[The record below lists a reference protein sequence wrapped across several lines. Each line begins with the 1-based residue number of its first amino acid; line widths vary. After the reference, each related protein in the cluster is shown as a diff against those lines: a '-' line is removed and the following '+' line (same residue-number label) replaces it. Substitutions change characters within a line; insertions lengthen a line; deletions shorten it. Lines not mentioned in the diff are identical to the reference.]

1 MWVLSSCSPPFSTS
15 SQILLEYHPLEW
27 QQPFRPSWSLK
38 RWKTTGTVYLPN
50 MAVISRPN
58 GFQQYPT
65 DQLHAAVWK
74 HHVLFNAYSGKGWKH
89 NPSTAPFQKFWENI
103 WWFSC
108 TCFFHNP
115 SSSTTVTADTF
126 SVTYVGFKQ
135 FKTSDGSPTSHQ
147 KTDCNRRHHGGS
159 FSAFHHTVWVRL
171 ILEPKLEG
179 LSTPKV
185 FHHDG
190 LALQPIWMSFARSSK
205 DDTHH
210 Y

>member
-1 MWVLSSCSPPFSTS
+1 MVSRVHVSFKQLLTTLFHQLSNTARISPAWMATAV
-15 SQILLEYHPLEW
+15 
-27 QQPFRPSWSLK
+27 RPSWSLK

-65 DQLHAAVWK
+65 DQLHTAVWK

-126 SVTYVGFKQ
+126 SVTYVGF
-135 FKTSDGSPTSHQ
+135 
-147 KTDCNRRHHGGS
+147 N
-159 FSAFHHTVWVRL
+159 
-171 ILEPKLEG
+171 
-179 LSTPKV
+179 
-185 FHHDG
+185 
-190 LALQPIWMSFARSSK
+190 SSK
-205 DDTHH
+205 PLMGHQRRIRRRTATAGIMEAASLLFTTPFE
-210 Y
+210 